1 MLFDIRT
8 TKVPSF
14 KDQGITFILV
24 CLCLASFSAYLV
36 MGALFFVYRYRWG
49 PLCWKFWSWDTKI
62 WHAWWEKKLFLFM
75 FHVTL
80 KKNCFC
86 FSLSKKFLFFL
97 KKPICLNV
105 SPLHLFVLALPGT
118 IWKKK
123 NERINL
129 LCILFWIFY

>member
-1 MLFDIRT
+1 MFFDIRK

-36 MGALFFVYRYRWG
+36 MGTLSFVYRYRWG

-80 KKNCFC
+80 IV
-86 FSLSKKFLFFL
+86 FLFQKNFFFFF
-97 KKPICLNV
+97 KKKAICLNV